1 MISAP
6 AKSWPLIVITFVI
19 FIFFIKL
26 FIPHQAIF
34 VTPDYGRSDAWHL
47 SIANKYYYAQEL
59 KKNRLPIWNP
69 AVGTGFPTLAEGQT
83 GIFFIPNLILFRS
96 LPFVLAYN
104 LNLVLAFI
112 LAAFGVYLFCRSLN
126 LNKFASLYGGIIFA
140 LGGFFMVHIPHL
152 HLIQTAAMLPW
163 LFWAA
168 NEFLNNQKVLY
179 LLFLSLILSQQIF
192 AGFPQ
197 ITAYGL
203 FSLSIYVILQN
214 FFKNKK
220 GLKSFMIIN
229 LSIILGLLIATIQIA
244 PTYELLKVSN
254 RHNDPQLILNQ
265 FPYKVKNLLQFLNPS
280 ILGSPKDGTYPR
292 WVPGQWGIYWESIA
306 YIGII
311 PLALSAASTVLLYFK
326 KTRDKKT
333 IVIFASLATLSIL
346 LSLGSSAPFHPLF
359 SFPPFSIFRVPSRFL
374 IITQFSLC
382 VLAAIYINKI
392 TRRRFLYFLVLI
404 ISIANLF
411 FVFKNYNP
419 VGRAPDWFASP
430 ETAKYLKSQN
440 PGRIYTFGQFTKWTE
455 HFLSRGWK
463 DPGYYYFAR
472 NSLDQNSNLI
482 FNLSQVLSY
491 ESLPTQRSSIFAAS
505 ISSAFKREDSG
516 YSATANL
523 ANFLAAA
530 GVSHVIS
537 TENIESGDFRKVFE
551 TAETENTSFKI
562 YKLAKDPSRL
572 FVTDQLKTA
581 KTVPQ
586 ITKTIENR
594 EFDPKNQAI
603 VEMDSNPPVLKLR
616 SWQAKIVEETPTKVK
631 IAARLDGNGFLILS
645 DSFSPGWSAKV
656 NGAKAKIYPANINSR
671 AVFLDNG
678 ENKIIFEY
686 KPKSL
691 YYFLPISIISLA
703 LTLVSIFKFSKAKII

>member
-168 NEFLNNQKVLY
+168 NEFL
-179 LLFLSLILSQQIF
+179 
-192 AGFPQ
+192 
-197 ITAYGL
+197 
-203 FSLSIYVILQN
+203 
-214 FFKNKK
+214 KNKK

-326 KTRDKKT
+326 KTRDKKP

-392 TRRRFLYFLVLI
+392 TRRRFLYFLFLI

-686 KPKSL
+686 KLKSL

-703 LTLVSIFKFSKAKII
+703 LTLVSIFKFKKQKLFKSRLE